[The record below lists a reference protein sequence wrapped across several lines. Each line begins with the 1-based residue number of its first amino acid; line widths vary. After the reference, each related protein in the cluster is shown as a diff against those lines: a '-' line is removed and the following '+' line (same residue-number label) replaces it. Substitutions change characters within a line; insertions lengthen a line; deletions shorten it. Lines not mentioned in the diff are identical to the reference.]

1 MQRVL
6 SEKPC
11 ALRLTKS
18 CVFTRPLYNR
28 PTLLRPLYLSDIA
41 LPKMDDHKDVQ
52 KTENLGKFF
61 DSQNVRINPFGE
73 NRAADR
79 AYRRAERI
87 AAAVHLL
94 TNHID
99 SGESIRHEAR
109 RASTKLLAALLDV
122 RDEMRA
128 PNSGGVITVVSSIR
142 HLISLVR
149 MLAISGFASTQNVT
163 AIVEALDELGNFMQV
178 SQRTNFSESVV
189 VTREELLDVGTQPVR
204 SPTYAVKDVKDI
216 SMTRDASGSGS
227 VVSETVKSHAINGQ
241 TTVRT
246 QSILEILRSSGSMGI
261 KDICSNLPEYSEKMI
276 QRELLGLV
284 ADGRVTKTGL
294 KRWSRYSV
302 V

>member
-1 MQRVL
+1 
-6 SEKPC
+6 
-11 ALRLTKS
+11 
-18 CVFTRPLYNR
+18 
-28 PTLLRPLYLSDIA
+28 
-41 LPKMDDHKDVQ
+41 MDDHKDIQ

-61 DSQNVRINPFGE
+61 DSQNVRVNPFGE

-99 SGESIRHEAR
+99 STEPIRVESR
-109 RASTKLLAALLDV
+109 RAATQLLSSMLDV

-128 PNSGGVITVVSSIR
+128 SHSGGVVSVLSSIR

-149 MLAISGFASTQNVT
+149 MLAISGFASTQNVS
-163 AIVEALDELGNFMQV
+163 AIVEALDELGNFMHV

-189 VTREELLDVGTQPVR
+189 ITRDELLDVGAMPTRSAPV
-204 SPTYAVKDVKDI
+204 YVKDI
-216 SMTRDASGSGS
+216 KDTPVTRDASGGGTVATD
-227 VVSETVKSHAINGQ
+227 VVKPQSMNGQ
-241 TTVRT
+241 NSVRT
-246 QSILEILRSSGSMGI
+246 QSILEVLRSTGSMGI

-302 V
+302 A